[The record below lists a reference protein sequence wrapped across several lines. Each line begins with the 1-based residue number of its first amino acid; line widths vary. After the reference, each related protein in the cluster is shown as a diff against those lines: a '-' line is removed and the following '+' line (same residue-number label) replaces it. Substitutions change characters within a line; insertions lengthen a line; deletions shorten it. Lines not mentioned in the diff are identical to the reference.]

1 MDSNLVS
8 NKNFGAG
15 GQENSQQIGGS
26 HNVQYNADIIN
37 YHGGR
42 VQEPMRTSPP
52 PSSTVP
58 FHRDPNFVDRTELET
73 LEEKLS
79 AWNKKVA
86 LVGIGGVGKS
96 QLAIE
101 FCYRIRDRSPE
112 IWTFWVHASS
122 AARFDADI
130 RKLACDAGIPGWN
143 DPKSDAFALIYSWL
157 RDERNGKWILVLDNV
172 DDESFLF
179 ERPDGNDEGARI
191 RTAYLP
197 PCAHGST
204 VITSRSC
211 AATARLT
218 DECNT
223 IVVNHM
229 GETAALALLEK
240 KLGQSAA
247 VEDMQKLAEALG
259 YMPLA
264 LAQAAAYIKRRGSR
278 YSIGRYLVQLEE
290 SEKSQTSLLSSAS
303 TELRRDEQAQNSI
316 ILTLQISFQHVHN
329 ERPSAVD
336 LLSLMSMYNNQGI
349 PEYLLKAGWSG
360 TDTDFDEDI
369 VTLEESLLINITMS
383 STTYFE
389 MHRLVQ
395 VAARAWLRSQGEYQN
410 CAQEALRH
418 LANAHHN
425 AHHKGEDMDW
435 REYLELA
442 PHNTSCLLRLD
453 EISSPPPHFRDKVR
467 SSRALLQYKAAQ
479 IAWRQGSL
487 STAEFLVAESYKTR
501 LALLGEEDKETL
513 LALNFHGVVLAK
525 GGEYEAGEDKIR
537 QALRARERVHGRED
551 AATLTSVSDLAFV
564 LKYQGKYEAAEEASR
579 RVLEG
584 REKMLG
590 KKHPETLLSAECL
603 AAFTE
608 LRGLHAEILSLYKR
622 DVARFITSLGL
633 RRPDT
638 VRIQDA
644 LQDWRDNY
652 KSKKIVKGSSGS
664 VKRSQQGLG

>member
-1 MDSNLVS
+1 MDPNLVS

-42 VQEPMRTSPP
+42 VQEPTRTSPP
-52 PSSTVP
+52 PTSTVP
-58 FHRDPNFVDRTELET
+58 FHRDPNFVDRQELER

-79 AWNKKVA
+79 IWNIEVA

-112 IWTFWVHASS
+112 IWTFWVHSS
-122 AARFDADI
+122 SPARFDADI

-143 DPKSDAFALIYSWL
+143 DPRSDAFALVYSWL

-172 DDESFLF
+172 DDASFLF
-179 ERPDGNDEGARI
+179 EKPDGNDESARI
-191 RTAYLP
+191 RIAYLP

-204 VITSRSC
+204 LITSRSR

-218 DECNT
+218 DECDT

-278 YSIGRYLVQLEE
+278 YSVGRYLVQLEE
-290 SEKSQTSLLSSAS
+290 SEKSQTSLLSLAS
-303 TELRRDEQAQNSI
+303 KELRRDEQAQNSI
-316 ILTLQISFQHVHN
+316 ILTLQISFQHVHK

-336 LLSLMSMYNNQGI
+336 LLSLMSMYNYQGI
-349 PEYLLKAGWSG
+349 PEYLLKAGQSG

-369 VTLEESLLINITMS
+369 VTLEEFLLINITIS

-418 LANAHHN
+418 LANAD
-425 AHHKGEDMDW
+425 HKGEDMNW
-435 REYLELA
+435 REYLELT
-442 PHNTSCLLRLD
+442 PHCTSCLLRLD
-453 EISSPPPHFRDKVR
+453 EISSLPPHVRDEVR

-479 IAWRQGSL
+479 IAWREGSL
-487 STAEFLVAESYKTR
+487 STAEILVAESYRTR

-513 LALNFHGVVLAK
+513 LALNFHGVVLAD
-525 GGEYEAGEDKIR
+525 GGKYEAGEDKIR

-579 RVLEG
+579 RALEG
-584 REKMLG
+584 REKVLG
-590 KKHPETLLSAECL
+590 KEHPLTLLNVWCL
-603 AAFTE
+603 AGLTRRLGRRANAMSLFT
-608 LRGLHAEILSLYKR
+608 RA
-622 DVARFITSLGL
+622 VAGFSTSLGV
-633 RRPDT
+633 RHPVT
-638 VRIQDA
+638 VQGRDILERVQGECRIED
-644 LQDWRDNY
+644 D
-652 KSKKIVKGSSGS
+652 
-664 VKRSQQGLG
+664 